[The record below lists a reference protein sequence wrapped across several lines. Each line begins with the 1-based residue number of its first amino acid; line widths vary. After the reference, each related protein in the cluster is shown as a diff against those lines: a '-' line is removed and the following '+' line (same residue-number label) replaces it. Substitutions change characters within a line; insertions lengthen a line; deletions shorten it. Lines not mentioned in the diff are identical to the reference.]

1 MLARCLLAAAAL
13 AAAPAAWSNGVDLNV
28 NDDAARITVNVDLSN
43 NLLLDGSWFHHE
55 DNGDIAGAGLHLT
68 GDASGGR
75 SPVTAG
81 LGGRLLWANSDVAGK
96 DDGFVLPL
104 GGFVEYTL
112 PQYNRFSFG
121 GSAYYAPDVLA
132 FGDMTKYWEY
142 NAWAGYSVL
151 RQGQIYLGL
160 RGIRAE
166 YDDSPDVSFDT
177 GVHVGLRL
185 EF

>member
-1 MLARCLLAAAAL
+1 
-13 AAAPAAWSNGVDLNV
+13 
-28 NDDAARITVNVDLSN
+28 
-43 NLLLDGSWFHHE
+43 
-55 DNGDIAGAGLHLT
+55 
-68 GDASGGR
+68 
-75 SPVTAG
+75 
-81 LGGRLLWANSDVAGK
+81 
-96 DDGFVLPL
+96 
-104 GGFVEYTL
+104 
-112 PQYNRFSFG
+112 
-121 GSAYYAPDVLA
+121 VLA